1 MQPGTREVTLMKNV
15 RSRPSGI
22 VLTLALV
29 VAFSVAVGPSLA
41 DDPEKNKP
49 EESKQAESKSAPPA
63 KKPAEQAEAPSVDS
77 RAVKKPPKEAEVYV
91 FTNADLQPSE
101 GALTES
107 RIDDPAPSANPA
119 PSAAPAPSD
128 PLTWLQD
135 QQKAR
140 VDRQQ
145 RIEAAE
151 REVEAAGRQVA
162 NLEKQSFAVRN
173 PFGARPDLDEEE
185 KQQRAVEREKTKS
198 GAGGETA
205 TQRLERTQQM
215 LAEARQRLQAA
226 EQELAAARAGR

>member
-1 MQPGTREVTLMKNV
+1 MKNV

-22 VLTLALV
+22 VLMLALV
-29 VAFSVAVGPSLA
+29 VAFAVAVGPSLA
-41 DDPEKNKP
+41 DDPDKGKT

-63 KKPAEQAEAPSVDS
+63 KKPAERAEAPSVDS
-77 RAVKKPPKEAEVYV
+77 QAVKKPPKEAEVYV

-101 GALTES
+101 GTLTES
-107 RIDDPAPSANPA
+107 RPVDPA
-119 PSAAPAPSD
+119 PSAAPALPD

-162 NLEKQSFAVRN
+162 NLEKQKLAVSN
-173 PFGARPDLDEEE
+173 PFSARPDLDEEE
-185 KQQRAVEREKTKS
+185 KTKR
-198 GAGGETA
+198 GAGGETP
-205 TQRLERTQQM
+205 TQRLERTRQM